1 MTTAFQ
7 HAPATPAFA
16 RPLPSALALQST
28 FDGELDARSERF
40 FEGIERLIFAKD
52 CDGLHKARILR
63 RYARMLLTNR
73 ERRLAELSWQL
84 AETYEATTRQF
95 R

>member
-1 MTTAFQ
+1 MTTAIQ
-7 HAPATPAFA
+7 HAPVTPAFA
-16 RPLPSALALQST
+16 RPLPSALELQTT
-28 FDGELDARSERF
+28 FDGKLDARSERF

-52 CDGLHKARILR
+52 HGGLHKARILR

-84 AETYEATTRQF
+84 AETYEATTHQF